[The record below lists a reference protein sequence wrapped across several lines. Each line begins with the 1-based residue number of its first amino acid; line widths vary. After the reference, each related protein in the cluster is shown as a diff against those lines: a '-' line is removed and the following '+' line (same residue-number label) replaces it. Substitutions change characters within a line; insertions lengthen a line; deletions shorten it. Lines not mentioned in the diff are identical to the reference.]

1 MPIVYERAFGGTDTR
16 DPDPRNHL
24 VCRTNPVGLGFNGVR
39 SQLPSI
45 TTDYPNLESVLQNSS
60 IPTGFGVISRA
71 WSPRLEWAGT
81 FDQEWQ
87 DAQWPLMPR
96 NFDSKHFQA
105 APVDQQTRCVQMG
118 DTIRLMNF
126 TPDGIWTFELPQLHL
141 PVWLVFDS
149 RAIQSQPK
157 LDTLVIEPDSRRVL
171 MSFRLA
177 IPARHG
183 YPRELIIGSVTRGIL
198 RAKQK
203 RKCYINHK
211 NKPLQTVETLLY
223 EP

>member
-1 MPIVYERAFGGTDTR
+1 
-16 DPDPRNHL
+16 
-24 VCRTNPVGLGFNGVR
+24 
-39 SQLPSI
+39 
-45 TTDYPNLESVLQNSS
+45 
-60 IPTGFGVISRA
+60 
-71 WSPRLEWAGT
+71 
-81 FDQEWQ
+81 
-87 DAQWPLMPR
+87 
-96 NFDSKHFQA
+96 
-105 APVDQQTRCVQMG
+105 
-118 DTIRLMNF
+118 MNF